1 MGQFRQT
8 WRNCLVYIGCLSYI
22 KLLLAQGL
30 LLHRIDVQLNLYISS
45 LLTACLH
52 TVTLHF
58 KEYCNGILRNSGI
71 NCFWIV
77 NNSLQVLSL
86 LSTLN
91 ESSKVKHLDTFDF
104 FTLYTKI
111 PHDSLK
117 CNLKVLINEA
127 FRVRG
132 ARFLTVNRQGVAY
145 WSVEPGFGFC
155 FSFDKLLKMLE
166 YLIDN
171 IYIVVGNRVFQ
182 QHIGIYTYGN

>member
-1 MGQFRQT
+1 MP
-8 WRNCLVYIGCLSYI
+8 
-22 KLLLAQGL
+22 KLHKTSFSSRFIAASNRCTTKPL
-30 LLHRIDVQLNLYISS
+30 SS

-58 KEYCNGILRNSGI
+58 KEYCNGILRNSVI

-91 ESSKVKHLDTFDF
+91 VGSKVKHLDTFDF
-104 FTLYTKI
+104 ATLYTNI
-111 PHDSLK
+111 PNESLK
-117 CNLKVLINEA
+117 CNLKVLVNEA

-132 ARFLTVNRQGVAY
+132 AGFLAVNRQGVAY
-145 WSVEPGFGFC
+145 WSVEPTSG
-155 FSFDKLLKMLE
+155 LWEMLE

-182 QHIGIYTYGN
+182 QHIGIPMGTDCAPLLANLYLLTLGAHVQRGLQ

>member
-1 MGQFRQT
+1 MKEI
-8 WRNCLVYIGCLSYI
+8 NVAVPSNMEELPCLYWLP
-22 KLLLAQGL
+22 KLHKLPFGSRFTAASNRCTTKPL
-30 LLHRIDVQLNLYISS
+30 SS

-91 ESSKVKHLDTFDF
+91 DGSKVKHLDTFDF
-104 FTLYTKI
+104 ATLYTNI
-111 PHDSLK
+111 SHESLK

-127 FRVRG
+127 FKVRG
-132 ARFLTVNRQGVAY
+132 TRVLTVNRQGVAY
-145 WSVEPGFGFC
+145 WSVEPTSGFC
-155 FSFDKLLKMLE
+155 FSFDKLL
-166 YLIDN
+166 
-171 IYIVVGNRVFQ
+171 
-182 QHIGIYTYGN
+182 